1 MIQKIIGFS
10 GKKGSGKDTLA
21 KFLFENSVDL
31 FGVEASIHSFAGPMK
46 NVCIE
51 LFGLN
56 YDQVFGTDDDKNT
69 LTNYKWEDFPI
80 NLEKKTGF
88 MTARE
93 FLQEFGTAIARKINP
108 NVHIEACFRKIIK
121 DKAAL
126 NFITDVRFS
135 NEAQAIHNAGG
146 IIIRL
151 TREIDSDTHQSE
163 TELDNKLDIFD
174 LVLDNRKLNKFQQSQ
189 ALVQRL
195 KEIGWIKS

>member
-21 KFLFENSVDL
+21 NFLFNNSSDL
-31 FGVEASIHSFAGPMK
+31 FGVGASIHSFAGPMK
-46 NVCIE
+46 NVCID
-51 LFGLN
+51 LFGLDH
-56 YDQVFGTDDDKNT
+56 DQVFGTDDDKNT
-69 LTNYKWEDFPI
+69 LTKYKWEDFPI
-80 NLEKKTGF
+80 NPHNKSGF
-88 MTARE
+88 LSARE

-126 NFITDVRFS
+126 NFITDVRFI
-135 NEAQAIHNAGG
+135 NEVQSIHDAGG

-151 TREIDSDTHQSE
+151 TREIDNDSHTSE
-163 TELDNKLDIFD
+163 TELDNRLDLFD
-174 LVLDNRKLNKFQQSQ
+174 LVLDNRKLNRFQQSQ